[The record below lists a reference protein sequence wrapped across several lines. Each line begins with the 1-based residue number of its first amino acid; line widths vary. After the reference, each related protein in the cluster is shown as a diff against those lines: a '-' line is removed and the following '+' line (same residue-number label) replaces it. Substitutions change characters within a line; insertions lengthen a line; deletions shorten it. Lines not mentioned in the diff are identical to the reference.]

1 MTTAHAKRPAWLA
14 LAGCLWAGVLLPG
27 GPVAAADCNAAPTN
41 PKPSDVVVKVDQ
53 GTAWQ
58 PRGGQ
63 VRIVV
68 ESATQMLKGTDVTVC
83 FRWSTSQQA
92 QYLPPA
98 AVQAAESTPMKAVYR
113 VTVPELKRV
122 ESSWFDR
129 LGAWLPT
136 DPTQPAH
143 FDNGMIVPVAD
154 VKVIVGTADATLA
167 TTVLEVGVTSVWN
180 AVLVTLL
187 CVLVA
192 QVLLYVWAVRRK
204 VPGRS
209 PWMRMISTREG
220 YASLS
225 QMQIVLWSFLFGAG
239 ATYVMILSGSLIDI
253 PTGALVLLGI
263 AGATTLGSR
272 IQGANAQAAA
282 AAASPSSDL
291 PTAAAAP
298 AAPQNL
304 SVIAST
310 DHTVTLQWDPPAA
323 GAVPA
328 VYAVNYARQA
338 FADWR
343 ESDDRIKQNSHR
355 VARLLPDTP
364 YVFQV
369 TARNTNG
376 ASAPVQMTERTKQ
389 AALIPRLPLW
399 SDLVV
404 TPQHPGEIDVT
415 RVQMLFF
422 TLISVAFVAIKLITS
437 YMIPDIPEGFML
449 LMGISNGVYL
459 SAKFVPD

>member
-1 MTTAHAKRPAWLA
+1 MNAWA
-14 LAGCLWAGVLLPG
+14 WACLWAGLLLPG
-27 GPVAAADCNAAPTN
+27 GPAAAADCNAAPPN
-41 PKPSDVVVKVDQ
+41 SKPSDVVIKVDP

-63 VRIVV
+63 MRIVV

-83 FRWSTSQQA
+83 FRWSSGQQA

-129 LGAWLPT
+129 LIGKLPA
-136 DPTQPAH
+136 DPTQPAQ

-154 VKVIVGTADATLA
+154 VKVIVGTADSTLA

-180 AVLVTLL
+180 AALVTLL
-187 CVLVA
+187 CVLAA
-192 QVLLYVWAVRRK
+192 QGLLYSWAVHRK

-282 AAASPSSDL
+282 PSPSADL
-291 PTAAAAP
+291 PAATAAP
-298 AAPQNL
+298 AAPQNVT
-304 SVIAST
+304 VIAST

-323 GAVPA
+323 GAAAA
-328 VYAVNYARQA
+328 VYAVSYARQA

-343 ESDDRIKQNSHR
+343 ESDDCIRQNSHR
-355 VARLLPDTP
+355 VSRLLPDTT

-369 TARNTNG
+369 TARNAHS
-376 ASAPVQMTERTKQ
+376 ASAPVQVTERTKQ
-389 AALIPRLPLW
+389 AALIPRQPLW

-404 TPQHPGEIDVT
+404 TPHHPGEIDVT

-422 TLISVAFVAIKLITS
+422 TLISVAFVAIKLITG

>member
-1 MTTAHAKRPAWLA
+1 MATSRAKRPAWLS
-14 LAGCLWAGVLLPG
+14 LAACLWAGLLLPG
-27 GPVAAADCNAAPTN
+27 GPAAAADCNAAPAN
-41 PKPSDVVVKVDQ
+41 PKPSDVVIKVDP

-63 VRIVV
+63 IRIVV
-68 ESATQMLKGTDVTVC
+68 ESATQMLKGSDVTVC
-83 FRWSTSQQA
+83 FRWSSGQQS

-98 AVQAAESTPMKAVYR
+98 AVQPAESTPMKAVYR

-122 ESSWFDR
+122 DSSWFDR
-129 LGAWLPT
+129 VSGKLPA
-136 DPTQPAH
+136 DPSQPAQ

-154 VKVIVGTADATLA
+154 VKVIVGAAESTLA
-167 TTVLEVGVTSVWN
+167 TTVLEVGITSVWN
-180 AVLVTLL
+180 AALVTLL

-192 QVLLYVWAVRRK
+192 QGLLYSWAVHRK

-282 AAASPSSDL
+282 PSPSADL
-291 PTAAAAP
+291 PAATAAP
-298 AAPQNL
+298 PAPQNVT
-304 SVIAST
+304 VIAST
-310 DHTVTLQWDPPAA
+310 DHTVTLQWDPAAA
-323 GAVPA
+323 GAAAA
-328 VYAVNYARQA
+328 VYAVSYARQA

-343 ESDDRIKQNSHR
+343 ESDDCIRQNSHR
-355 VARLLPDTP
+355 VSRLLPETT

-369 TARNTNG
+369 TARNTNS
-376 ASAPVQMTERTKQ
+376 ASAPVQVTERTRQ
-389 AALIPRLPLW
+389 AALIPRQPLW